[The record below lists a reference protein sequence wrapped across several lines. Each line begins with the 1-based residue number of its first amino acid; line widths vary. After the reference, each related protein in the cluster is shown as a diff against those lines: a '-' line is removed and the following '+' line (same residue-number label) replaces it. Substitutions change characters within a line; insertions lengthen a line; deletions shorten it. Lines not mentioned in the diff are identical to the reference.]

1 MSAVFGNLRLPKIN
15 WSSWLLALML
25 AASLP
30 ACKKPDEDLGLDL
43 LPGDPLGTVI
53 DTVQL
58 HAFTFADTSIRTSGL
73 SRHLVGSYLDPQF
86 GLVKAGLVTQI
97 RLSANSIGS
106 GMDTAGLIADSLVLS
121 LAYDGANYGYGNLNS
136 QVFQVFELNESL
148 SLDSSYHTNRPPV
161 VFADDLVANRGGRI
175 TPQPV
180 SKPYISGD
188 SLAPQ
193 LRIKL
198 SGSLADRFI
207 DAFGTSNF
215 TDNDAFAQFF
225 KGLYVTVDNGG
236 QLPFEAGILYF
247 NLIATD
253 SRVMLYYR
261 DLNVDPAVT
270 LELPFLIN
278 TNCVRYTVVEHDF
291 SLSTDGAL
299 PAALADTNAPANVT
313 FIQTLGGTRTAVR
326 FPNLMDLADLDQV
339 LAKAEL
345 IMPVNGAYYPYY
357 PPPAQLFIFRK
368 DTAGVET
375 YLPDQFGGLGLI
387 DGNFRPSENEF
398 RFNITRYVQRVLEGS
413 IPNNGIEVL
422 AGSTGVTANRVVL
435 NGPAAAQAPM
445 LLRLTF
451 TSY

>member
-1 MSAVFGNLRLPKIN
+1 
-15 WSSWLLALML
+15 ML
-25 AASLP
+25 ATALTVLIG

-58 HAFTFADTSIRTSGL
+58 HAFTFADTAIRTSGL
-73 SRHLVGSYLDPQF
+73 SRHLVGSYLDPNF

-97 RLSANSIGS
+97 RLSANSIGAGADNS
-106 GMDTAGLIADSLVLS
+106 GLVADSLVLS
-121 LAYDGANYGYGNLNS
+121 LAYDGANYGYGNLNP

-148 SLDSSYHTNRPPV
+148 SLDSSYHTDRSPA
-161 VFADDLVANRGGRI
+161 VFPEDLVANRGGRV

-198 SGSLADRFI
+198 SGLLADRFI
-207 DAFGTSNF
+207 DAFGTSDF
-215 TDNDAFAQFF
+215 TDNEAFAQFF
-225 KGLYVTVDNGG
+225 KGLYVTVDNGA
-236 QLPFEAGILYF
+236 QLPFEAGLLYF
-247 NLIATD
+247 NLIAAD
-253 SRVMLYYR
+253 SKVTLYYR
-261 DLNVDPAVT
+261 DVNVDPALT

-299 PAALADTNAPANVT
+299 PVALADTIAPTAVT

-326 FPNLMDLADLDQV
+326 FPNLMDLAGMDQV

-345 IMPVNGAYYPYY
+345 IMPVKGSYYPYY
-357 PPPAQLFIFRK
+357 APPAQLFIFRK
-368 DTAGVET
+368 DSLGVET

-387 DGNFRPSENEF
+387 DGNYRPSENEF

-435 NGPAAAQAPM
+435 NGPAAAQDPM

>member
-1 MSAVFGNLRLPKIN
+1 MN

-25 AASLP
+25 AASFS
-30 ACKKPDEDLGLDL
+30 ACMKPDEDLGLDL

-86 GLVKAGLVTQI
+86 GSVKAGLVTQI
-97 RLSANSIGS
+97 RLSANGIGADHDNS
-106 GMDTAGLIADSLVLS
+106 GLVADSLVLS
-121 LAYDGANYGYGNLNS
+121 LAYDGANYGYGNLNP
-136 QVFQVFELNESL
+136 QVFEVFELNESL
-148 SLDSSYHTNRPPV
+148 SVDSSYRTDRSPV
-161 VFADDLVANRGGRI
+161 VFSEDLVADRGGRI

-188 SLAPQ
+188 TLAPQ

-198 SGSLADRFI
+198 SGSLANRFI
-207 DAFGTSNF
+207 DAFGTSSF
-215 TDNDAFAQFF
+215 ADNDGNDGFAQFF

-291 SLSTDGAL
+291 SLSRDGVL
-299 PAALADTNAPANVT
+299 PSALADTNALANTT

-345 IMPVNGAYYPYY
+345 IMPVSGTYYPYY

-387 DGNFRPSENEF
+387 DGNFRPSEKEF